1 MPSPFFEKAGWVDEE
16 SRKCCPE
23 GPARQVLAWLQ
34 LAADH
39 NRQQLSSLETA
50 VSNAIALREMLDDD
64 CRNIQEA
71 LLLARAGALK
81 AMVEDAQS
89 ILEMVVHLVISG
101 LCRFCF
107 DISEENLVELRDKEA
122 AAKLAEALA
131 KFQRLQGEIHRG
143 DVSVAEVDLERRCVP
158 HYLAQLLPGEEVGD
172 MENLSEAVERM
183 IDWPIGRALQ
193 NPKMAKAMMLEG
205 RFSESFI
212 EAGERLFGAVL
223 AAPGRVGH
231 QLNLLCL
238 AMERRNHWSEPH
250 ATARLL
256 WGPAPELQLYDAEE
270 FLTPPADPPPPPR
283 ADNESYS
290 QPDPDAAFGLVV
302 LISNQT
308 RDSTVGEL
316 MQRLEGPRCLFLE
329 DSCGSALDAL
339 GYNCHSEP
347 HPRNCLHPSHVSGMV
362 RVAEE
367 AWAPKLQPH
376 VAWRRHAGTRSIAQS
391 ALELGSSLWGAHSSI
406 WLMDFRPEASCPGLP
421 LAEQVRGSKRM
432 HLVKDPDVL
441 MAMEP
446 HTAERKAAARQEEPP
461 AWPEDTPLAVRLAE
475 YTAMHQAAMGQDVE
489 GLKAPGT
496 KFLVYS
502 CQPFAQCGGHG
513 DRLNGIITVFMLAVL
528 LGRVFLIDS
537 ESPLPMQLLL
547 EPRALDWRVSGG
559 LLATA
564 GLRHFSYH
572 DKRQL
577 FEADLEQLASFP
589 EQVMVINMNYRMIR
603 SLFEAPALQAAA
615 AKLGLPRSAPRFLS
629 AEIFDLL
636 FAPTQLLRQEL
647 FLLRSELS
655 LNESF
660 IAIHL
665 RTGQIAW
672 DPSRHGAGEL
682 QDGLERLRPPELS
695 SVTSRGSSR
704 HEEDTHI
711 SDGRSVDGSDHED
724 VVAKTRRRVRE
735 VKERERLERLREQE
749 EAEVRKREQQEQHTE
764 RLRRIEQEKRQKILE
779 KKLDQEVRATRQAEE
794 EKRQEEQ
801 RRQQE
806 ERFKAF
812 QKQTQARI
820 KAEKEK
826 AARERRDQEMQERR
840 ESGKS
845 EEHRVEDAAEM
856 AKRRLI
862 ERKKREQARKE
873 EEESLQRMEAEYA
886 QDKENDQLGEQLRQK
901 AQEKRKLE
909 KAARNRQA
917 LERIEHEER
926 QAESQKE
933 LEARRQSAAQ
943 RAASRLRKEK
953 EEQERERRERE
964 EVERLARERKQRY
977 QNPRSI
983 AELRTGE
990 AQQPLTQQQR
1000 RAASQRRHQEQEK
1013 LRRYAE
1019 GMPVEENDPPERGRP
1034 PRLPSLSRER
1044 DKASRENSRNVSRNA
1059 SRNASHGSSVV
1070 SLPDIDGHKVGRE
1083 PSVGR
1088 KERKERAKEKD
1099 AALEVSLDIPLG
1111 LDSTPPRPTASNGAE
1126 VLDCEKPRSGG
1137 KPPKPSKEPKSSSK
1151 WKSRWL
1157 ESDMELPSTS
1167 VHQTSD
1173 LLEDPVTPAE
1183 QPLEPLLEPLDEPA
1197 EEETLHSSAED
1208 AAEAPETPAQ
1218 QPLEPSLEPLDEP
1231 AAEQEEAVHASA
1243 EDAAEA
1249 PETPA
1254 QPSDEP
1260 AAEQEEAVHASA
1272 EDAAQAPETPAQP
1285 LEPLLEPLDEPAEEE
1300 TLHSSA
1306 EDAAKAPETPAQQ
1319 PLEPSLEPLD
1329 EPAAEQEEAVHASA
1343 EDAAEA
1349 PETPAQ
1355 QPLEPCLEP
1364 VHASAED
1371 AAEAPETPTQQ
1382 PLEPSLE
1389 PLDEPAAEQEEAVH
1403 ASAEDAAEA
1412 PETPAQ
1418 PSDEPA
1424 FEQASAEDSAEVPI
1438 TPAQP
1443 LEPLDEP
1450 SAEQEEAVHAS
1461 AEGSAEAPQTP
1472 AQQPLE
1478 PSLEPL
1484 NEPAAEQEEAV
1495 HASAEDSAEAPETPA
1510 QQPLEPCLEPLAVP
1524 ASAEDAAEAPETP
1537 AQQPLEP
1544 SLEPLDEPADELGKA
1559 MHASA
1564 EVPFDEP
1571 SVEQHSQEAQPH
1583 VLPAVRPA
1591 RHPLLPDATCDAKK
1605 APQAAPEAPEPAST
1619 AAATTAAAGAR
1630 RPSRPTPEPRAVPGV
1645 RPLRH
1650 PLEPKKASLDKG
1662 YTPTRPPSE
1671 HREGDDVHV
1680 QLSESEEVVLNL
1692 HA

>member
-901 AQEKRKLE
+901 AQERLRQRSQEKRKLE

-1231 AAEQEEAVHASA
+1231 A
-1243 EDAAEA
+1243 
-1249 PETPA
+1249 
-1254 QPSDEP
+1254 
-1260 AAEQEEAVHASA
+1260 
-1272 EDAAQAPETPAQP
+1272 
-1285 LEPLLEPLDEPAEEE
+1285 
-1300 TLHSSA
+1300 
-1306 EDAAKAPETPAQQ
+1306 
-1319 PLEPSLEPLD
+1319 
-1329 EPAAEQEEAVHASA
+1329 
-1343 EDAAEA
+1343 
-1349 PETPAQ
+1349 
-1355 QPLEPCLEP
+1355 
-1364 VHASAED
+1364 
-1371 AAEAPETPTQQ
+1371 
-1382 PLEPSLE
+1382 
-1389 PLDEPAAEQEEAVH
+1389 
-1403 ASAEDAAEA
+1403 
-1412 PETPAQ
+1412 
-1418 PSDEPA
+1418 
-1424 FEQASAEDSAEVPI
+1424 
-1438 TPAQP
+1438 
-1443 LEPLDEP
+1443 
-1450 SAEQEEAVHAS
+1450 
-1461 AEGSAEAPQTP
+1461 
-1472 AQQPLE
+1472 
-1478 PSLEPL
+1478 
-1484 NEPAAEQEEAV
+1484 
-1495 HASAEDSAEAPETPA
+1495 
-1510 QQPLEPCLEPLAVP
+1510 
-1524 ASAEDAAEAPETP
+1524 
-1537 AQQPLEP
+1537 
-1544 SLEPLDEPADELGKA
+1544 DELGKA